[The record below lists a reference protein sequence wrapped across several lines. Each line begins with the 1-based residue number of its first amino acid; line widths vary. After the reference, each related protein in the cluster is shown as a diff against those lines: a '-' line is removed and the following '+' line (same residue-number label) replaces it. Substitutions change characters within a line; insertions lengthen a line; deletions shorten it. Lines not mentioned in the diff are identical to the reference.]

1 MLSSVLRSPR
11 AVAANIAIMRA
22 FVRYRATAA
31 LNEELG
37 ERFRQLEGKVDRHDE
52 EINGIIR
59 AIKSIISRPSRPKKR
74 RIGFL
79 P

>member
-11 AVAANIAIMRA
+11 AVTANIAIMRA

-31 LNEELG
+31 LNEELA
-37 ERFRQLEGKVDRHDE
+37 EKFRQLEGKVDSHDE
-52 EINGIIR
+52 DINGILR
-59 AIKSIISRPSRPKKR
+59 AMKILIAGPTRLKKR